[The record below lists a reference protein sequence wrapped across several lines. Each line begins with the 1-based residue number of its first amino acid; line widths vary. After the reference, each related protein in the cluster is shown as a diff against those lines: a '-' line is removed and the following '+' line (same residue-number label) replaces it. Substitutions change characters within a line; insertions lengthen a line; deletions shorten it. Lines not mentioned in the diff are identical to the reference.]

1 VAGNGGEWSD
11 GDCVL
16 LAAVAARLLRH
27 IINIILH
34 LSGRYQWLVMVVNG
48 LIGTV
53 LSELLWL
60 LGCFDTLLI
69 LFSIDQ
75 VATSGWQ
82 WW

>member
-1 VAGNGGEWSD
+1 
-11 GDCVL
+11 
-16 LAAVAARLLRH
+16 
-27 IINIILH
+27 
-34 LSGRYQWLVMVVNG
+34 MVVNG

-69 LFSIDQ
+69 LFSVNQ
-75 VATSGWQ
+75 VGTSGWQ